1 MPRPIILRT
10 DTEVRFTEA
19 DFARLGAVADMVTP
33 PDYEEETLIRTA
45 TECDPDLIS
54 TSLFAPIT
62 ARVIAAAP
70 RLEAIVKYGV
80 GVDNIDVEEATRRG
94 VMVVNCPEYG
104 SETVADHAFSMMIG
118 LARKTIHIDRTMRAR
133 AWMWPDPEFI
143 GVDLFAKTMGI
154 VGLGRIGRAMA
165 RRSGGFGMRRLACD
179 PYVDADAFAE
189 HGCERVDLDALLEQ
203 SDFVSIH
210 CVLTPETRGF
220 IDGAAL
226 GRMKQTAF
234 IVNVSRGAI
243 IQGDALAAALAGG
256 GIAGA
261 GLDVFPEE
269 PVLPGNPLLAMNN
282 VILTPHLAWYTVE
295 ADERLSN
302 ESTDRT
308 LEIFEGRTPRNL
320 KNAEGLRAGNG

>member
-1 MPRPIILRT
+1 MPKPIILRT

-45 TECDPDLIS
+45 AECDPDIIS
-54 TSLFAPIT
+54 TSLFAPVT

-70 RLEAIVKYGV
+70 RLRAIVKYGV
-80 GVDNIDVEEATRRG
+80 GVDNIDVAEATRRG

-104 SETVADHAFSMMIG
+104 SETVADHAFAMMIG
-118 LARKTIHIDRTMRAR
+118 LARRIVPIDRAMRER
-133 AWMWPDPEFI
+133 AWMWPELDFI

-165 RRSGGFGMRRLACD
+165 RRTAGFGMRRLACD
-179 PYVDADAFAE
+179 PYVEAGTFAE
-189 HGCERVDLDALLEQ
+189 CGCERTGLTGLLEQ

-210 CVLTPETRGF
+210 CVLTPETRGM

-226 GRMKQTAF
+226 ARMKEAAF

-243 IQGDALAAALAGG
+243 IEKDALAAALAEG

-269 PVLPGNPLLAMNN
+269 PVLSDNPLLALDN
-282 VILTPHLAWYTVE
+282 VILTPHLAWYTAE
-295 ADERLSN
+295 ADTRLST
-302 ESTDRT
+302 ESADRT
-308 LEIFEGRTPRNL
+308 LEIFDGKTPRNL
-320 KNAEGLRAGNG
+320 VNAEALRQ

>member
-19 DFARLGAVADMVTP
+19 DFARLDAVADMVTP
-33 PDYEEETLIRTA
+33 PDYQEETLIRAA

-62 ARVIAAAP
+62 ARVMAAAP
-70 RLEAIVKYGV
+70 RLKAVVKYGV

-118 LARKTIHIDRTMRAR
+118 LARKTIHIDRTMRER

-143 GVDLFAKTMGI
+143 GVDLFGKTMGI

-165 RRSGGFGMRRLACD
+165 RRCGGFGMRRLACD
-179 PYVDADAFAE
+179 PYVEADVFAE
-189 HGCERVDLDALLEQ
+189 HGCERVDLDVLLEQ

-220 IDGAAL
+220 IDAAAL
-226 GRMKQTAF
+226 GRMKETAF

-243 IQGDALAAALAGG
+243 IRGDALAAALAGG

-269 PVLPGNPLLAMNN
+269 PVLPDNPLLAMNN

-302 ESTDRT
+302 ESADRT
-308 LEIFEGRTPRNL
+308 LEIFAGKTPRNL

>member
-19 DFARLGAVADMVTP
+19 DFARLGAVAEMVTP
-33 PDYEEETLIRTA
+33 PDYQEETLIRA
-45 TECDPDLIS
+45 AAECDPDIIS
-54 TSLFAPIT
+54 TSLFAPVT
-62 ARVIAAAP
+62 ARVMAAAP
-70 RLEAIVKYGV
+70 RLKAVVKYGV
-80 GVDNIDVEEATRRG
+80 GVDNIDVEEATRLG

-118 LARKTIHIDRTMRAR
+118 LARKTIHIDRAMRER
-133 AWMWPDPEFI
+133 AWMWPDLEFI
-143 GVDLFAKTMGI
+143 GVDLFAKTIGI

-165 RRSGGFGMRRLACD
+165 RRCGGFGMRRLACD
-179 PYVDADAFAE
+179 PYVEAETFAE
-189 HGCERVDLDALLEQ
+189 HGCERVGLDVLLEQ

-220 IDGAAL
+220 IDAAAL
-226 GRMKQTAF
+226 ERMKETAF

-243 IQGDALAAALAGG
+243 IQGDVLATALAGG

-269 PVLPGNPLLAMNN
+269 PVLPDNPLLAMDN

-308 LEIFEGRTPRNL
+308 LEFLEGKTPRNL
-320 KNAEGLRAGNG
+320 VNAEGLRARNG